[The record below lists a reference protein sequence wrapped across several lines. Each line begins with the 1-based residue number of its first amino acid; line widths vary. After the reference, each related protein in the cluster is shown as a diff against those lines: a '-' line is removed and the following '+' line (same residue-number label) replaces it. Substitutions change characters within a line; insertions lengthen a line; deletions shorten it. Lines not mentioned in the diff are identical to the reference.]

1 VASEAPSLAATLS
14 PTGRPSGQAWGDP
27 VLRPPAVQLGVTLP
41 SAGHK
46 SYTTATL
53 FSPLPPSQRL
63 LRWKEAHCCVEGE
76 KITPDRAAAAQ
87 SGCG

>member
-1 VASEAPSLAATLS
+1 
-14 PTGRPSGQAWGDP
+14 
-27 VLRPPAVQLGVTLP
+27 LGVTLP

-63 LRWKEAHCCVEGE
+63 LRWKEAHCRVEGE
-76 KITPDRAAAAQ
+76 KITPDRAAAGQ
-87 SGCG
+87 GGCG